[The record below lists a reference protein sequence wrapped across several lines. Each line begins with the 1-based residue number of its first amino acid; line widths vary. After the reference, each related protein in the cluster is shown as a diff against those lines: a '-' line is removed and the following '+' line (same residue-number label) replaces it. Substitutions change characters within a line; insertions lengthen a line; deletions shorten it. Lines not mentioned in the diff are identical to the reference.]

1 MTVMQMLRHLD
12 GAQQLLL
19 NGDDFPPMRKRSV
32 LIRVIALKT
41 PLPWP
46 RGVPTGR
53 DPSAV
58 DVPEEEF
65 QALQGQVLEGIGR
78 FGDWGKTT
86 DTPIHPVFGDLTT
99 WEWQRWAYRH
109 ADHHLRQ
116 FSA

>member
-1 MTVMQMLRHLD
+1 MNVLQMLRHLD
-12 GAQQLLL
+12 GGQRLLL
-19 NGDDFPPMRKRSV
+19 DDGEFPPMQRQSV
-32 LIRVIALKT
+32 LVRIIALKT

-46 RGVPTGR
+46 KGVPTAR
-53 DPSAV
+53 DPLEV
-58 DVPEEEF
+58 DVPEDEFGVFKDRVLDGIRRFEEW
-65 QALQGQVLEGIGR
+65 E
-78 FGDWGKTT
+78 KTT